1 MKIKKALIVSL
12 IIFVSFFCFVTLIQA
27 QGVITGQVDTFGKT
41 VYGVEKAGDPAV
53 TAARI
58 INPVLG
64 LLGIIFVVLMLYGGY
79 LYLTSLGKE
88 EQIKKSKQLIVSAII
103 GVIIIIAAYAITA
116 FVLDAIQQS
125 NSPGYTGSG
134 DDAPAVTE
142 DEGP

>member
-1 MKIKKALIVSL
+1 MKLKKALIVSL
-12 IIFVSFFCFVTLIQA
+12 IIFISLFCFINLSQA

-41 VYGVEKAGDPAV
+41 VYGVDEAGDPAV

-58 INPVLG
+58 INPILG
-64 LLGIIFVVLMLYGGY
+64 LLGIIFIVLMLYAGY

-116 FVLDAIQQS
+116 FVLDAIQQGDQ
-125 NSPGYTGSG
+125 NYTGSG
-134 DDAPAVTE
+134 DDAPAETV
-142 DEGP
+142 DE